1 MAPFGLWLATNI
13 NMACCCQWHDLL
25 LSVTWP
31 VVVIYMTCCAT
42 ILLLLIPYCSP
53 VIPHSFPASLSNPHP
68 TLTAHLETLLLKKL
82 LQTNSLLPPR
92 ELMVL
97 WPNHTT
103 SLPRRPHF
111 HFLSVKNWPI
121 LFTLCSN
128 KIAIFTP
135 MKVHQYYKTTKKNKE
150 KEWRPSDEGPAQP
163 HSCVAIEATGPDH
176 HQLCHPSIV

>member
-1 MAPFGLWLATNI
+1 M
-13 NMACCCQWHDLL
+13 
-25 LSVTWP
+25 VT
-31 VVVIYMTCCAT
+31 
-42 ILLLLIPYCSP
+42 SK
-53 VIPHSFPASLSNPHP
+53 
-68 TLTAHLETLLLKKL
+68 TLFFAWCKWEFVGGGVG
-82 LQTNSLLPPR
+82 TNSLLPPR

-135 MKVHQYYKTTKKNKE
+135 MKVHKYYKKQQKTRKRMT
-150 KEWRPSDEGPAQP
+150 SL
-163 HSCVAIEATGPDH
+163 C
-176 HQLCHPSIV
+176 HQLWCAISNTLNTINTSTSCDNISLFPCQTNSDVQSRLVKYYKKPSAPNQASSASSASLLLFLLWTSPAKGQA

>member
-1 MAPFGLWLATNI
+1 
-13 NMACCCQWHDLL
+13 
-25 LSVTWP
+25 
-31 VVVIYMTCCAT
+31 MTCCAT

-53 VIPHSFPASLSNPHP
+53 VIPHSFPASISKPPP

-135 MKVHQYYKTTKKNKE
+135 MKVHKYYKKQQKTRKRMTSLG
-150 KEWRPSDEGPAQP
+150 RGPGAAP
-163 HSCVAIEATGPDH
+163 
-176 HQLCHPSIV
+176 QLCSHRSHWSGPPPALPPFDSVVLVA